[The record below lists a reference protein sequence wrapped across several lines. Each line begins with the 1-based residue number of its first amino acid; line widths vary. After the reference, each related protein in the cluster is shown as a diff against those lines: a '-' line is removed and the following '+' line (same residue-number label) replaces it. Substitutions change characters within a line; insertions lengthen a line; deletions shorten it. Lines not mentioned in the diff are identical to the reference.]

1 MTPTRRKV
9 LYMITKSNWGG
20 AQRYVYDL
28 ATHLPKDQFEVA
40 VAVGG
45 PGVLSEKLTATGVP
59 VLFLDRIQR
68 DISLTR
74 DIGGFTSIYRTL
86 RTCQPDVVH
95 VNSSKVAGLGA
106 LAARLL
112 GIRRI
117 VFTVHGWPFMEQRS
131 FVWRL
136 FAFLGS
142 YVSALLSHA
151 VIVIS
156 KHDLSIGKRLP
167 FLNKKLHLVYNGIE
181 LPMTFGPGTL
191 IRDAF
196 PQGTSI
202 TGTVG
207 ELTRNKNH
215 MALIERARSEPS
227 LHLAIVGEGEER
239 PVLEAAIARYGLADR
254 VKLFGFMPAAEVLRG
269 FDTFAFPSLKEGLP
283 YVLLEARAAGLPIV
297 ASRVGGIPDVVD
309 APNLEPFTLERMLES
324 TCALYTTT

>member
-1 MTPTRRKV
+1 MIPARPKV

-28 ATHLPKDQFEVA
+28 ATHRPKDQFEVA

-45 PGVLSEKLTATGVP
+45 PGALTEKLTAAGIP
-59 VLFLDRIQR
+59 VLFLDRVQR
-68 DISLTR
+68 DLSLTR
-74 DIGGFTSIYRTL
+74 DIGGFASLYRTV
-86 RTCQPDVVH
+86 RTYRPDVVH
-95 VNSSKVAGLGA
+95 LNSSKVAGLGA

-112 GIRRI
+112 GVRRI
-117 VFTVHGWPFMEQRS
+117 VFTVHGWPFMEHRS
-131 FVWRL
+131 LLWRL

-142 YVSALLSHA
+142 YLSALLSHQ

-156 KHDLSIGKRLP
+156 THDLRIGHRMP
-167 FLNKKLHLVYNGIE
+167 FLRKKLHLVYNGIE
-181 LPMTFGPGTL
+181 LPMTFGSGSE
-191 IRDAF
+191 IRAAF
-196 PQGTSI
+196 PPGVPI

-215 MALIERARSEPS
+215 KALIERARKEPT
-227 LHLAIVGEGEER
+227 LYLAIVGEGEER
-239 PVLEAAIARYGLADR
+239 GALEAAIARYKLADR
-254 VKLFGFMPAAEVLRG
+254 VKLFGFIPAQDVLRG

-309 APNLEPFTLERMLES
+309 APNLESFTLEHMLER
-324 TCALYTTT
+324 TQALYTTT